1 MGARADPTLRAAD
14 GRADPAV
21 GLLRRSRT
29 LARQCA

>member
-1 MGARADPTLRAAD
+1 MGDRAAPTHRAAD
-14 GRADPAV
+14 GRADPAA